1 MDIQTV
7 RMMMEKVTEI
17 DAITGEVIERP
28 MNDEELAQR
37 KKDQEESE
45 KLAAAKAK
53 ELADKAIAKSVLLE
67 RLGIT
72 ADEAKLLLS

>member
-1 MDIQTV
+1 
-7 RMMMEKVTEI
+7 MEKVTEI
-17 DAITGEVIERP
+17 NAITGEVIERP

-37 KKDQEESE
+37 KKDQEEAE

-53 ELADKAIAKSVLLE
+53 ELADKAIAKLVLLE

>member
-37 KKDQEESE
+37 KKDQEEAE
-45 KLAAAKAK
+45 KIAAAKAK

>member
-1 MDIQTV
+1 
-7 RMMMEKVTEI
+7 MEKVTEI

-37 KKDQEESE
+37 KKDQEEAE
-45 KLAAAKAK
+45 KLAAAKAI
-53 ELADKAIAKSVLLE
+53 ELAEKATAKSALLE

>member
-37 KKDQEESE
+37 KKDQEEAQ

>member
-17 DAITGEVIERP
+17 DAITGKVIERP

-37 KKDQEESE
+37 KKDQEEAE

>member
-17 DAITGEVIERP
+17 NAITGEVIERP

-37 KKDQEESE
+37 KKDQEEAE